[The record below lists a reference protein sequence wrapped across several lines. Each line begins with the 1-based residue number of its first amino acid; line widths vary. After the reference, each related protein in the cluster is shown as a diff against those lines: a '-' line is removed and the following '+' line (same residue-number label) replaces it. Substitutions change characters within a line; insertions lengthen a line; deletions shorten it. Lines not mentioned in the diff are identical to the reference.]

1 MIDRKAVEDELHQA
15 RLARLAAQAASDEVE
30 ELIWE
35 VQHIR
40 LGRQRVVFSI
50 AGFEQD
56 WALAG

>member
-1 MIDRKAVEDELHQA
+1 MIDRKAIDDELQQA
-15 RLARLAAQAASDEVE
+15 RLARMEAQAASDEVE

-56 WALAG
+56 LALAG

>member
-1 MIDRKAVEDELHQA
+1 MIDRKTMEKELHQA
-15 RLARLAAQAASDEVE
+15 RLARLVE

-40 LGRQRVVFSI
+40 LGRQRVVFSV